1 MQLPWAPFTS
11 SRSPRGRPW
20 AQNPGYPQSAAACLG
35 HASPEKCSATSCS
48 PHPPLRTWVS
58 GLGVRER
65 DDAQV
70 RQRPPQ
76 NVAEQNPQAHRLWHP
91 TASQGH
97 AGGPACHRGGSWR
110 PWGNGTHL
118 AAAEDVCVGDVHVE
132 MPEHSLCLLPCLEG
146 AVHPEA
152 APSPD
157 LGPEL
162 QRDVP
167 AERRPQNPEPSQV
180 HLPPQAQGGAQIPR
194 WGWLRGQAEAPLR
207 R

>member
-97 AGGPACHRGGSWR
+97 AAALPVTEVAPGGPGAMGPTWQRLKMSAWVTCTLKCLSTAFACCRALREQSTRRQRPAPTWARSCREMCLLSGGHRTQNLPRSTCHPRLRVGRRSRGG
-110 PWGNGTHL
+110 
-118 AAAEDVCVGDVHVE
+118 
-132 MPEHSLCLLPCLEG
+132 
-146 AVHPEA
+146 
-152 APSPD
+152 
-157 LGPEL
+157 
-162 QRDVP
+162 
-167 AERRPQNPEPSQV
+167 
-180 HLPPQAQGGAQIPR
+180 GG
-194 WGWLRGQAEAPLR
+194 
-207 R
+207 